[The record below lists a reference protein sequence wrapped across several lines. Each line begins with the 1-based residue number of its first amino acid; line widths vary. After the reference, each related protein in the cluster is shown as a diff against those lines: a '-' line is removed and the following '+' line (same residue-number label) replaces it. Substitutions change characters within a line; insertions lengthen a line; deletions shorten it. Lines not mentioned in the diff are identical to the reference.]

1 GSANE
6 LLIQDTST
14 RAPRFSVVVP
24 TLEEAAN
31 LPELW
36 AALRA
41 QGEPFQGIV
50 SDGES
55 RDGTAALAR
64 ELGAEV
70 VRGPR
75 GRGAQLA
82 RGAARARGELVL
94 FLHAD
99 TRLAPGALTALA
111 RAFEDPALVAS
122 GMRQRID
129 HPARFYRLVERAA
142 DRRVR
147 RGWVYGDSGL
157 CVRREALVRVGG
169 VPELAL
175 FEDLELSRRLRGLGK
190 IALVSEAELV
200 ISARRWERDGRIRR
214 TLANWGLT
222 VLWFLGVPP
231 AALARAYRP
240 MG

>member
-1 GSANE
+1 MSSEASGSP
-6 LLIQDTST
+6 
-14 RAPRFSVVVP
+14 APRFSVVVP
-24 TLEEAAN
+24 TLNEAEN
-31 LPELW
+31 LPRLW
-36 AALRA
+36 ASLRA
-41 QGEPFQGIV
+41 QGEPFQGLV

-55 RDGTAALAR
+55 GDGTAEVAR

-70 VRGPR
+70 VLGPR

-82 RGAARARGELVL
+82 RGARAARGELVL

-99 TRLAPGALTALA
+99 TRLAPGTLAALA
-111 RAFEDPALVAS
+111 RAFEEPALVAS
-122 GMRQRID
+122 GMRQRIE

-157 CVRREALVRVGG
+157 CVRRAVLARAGG
-169 VPELAL
+169 VPELEL
-175 FEDLELSRRLRGLGK
+175 FEDLELSRRLRKLGK
-190 IALVSEAELV
+190 IALVPGAELV
-200 ISARRWERDGRIRR
+200 ISPRRWERDGRIRR

-222 VLWFLGVPP
+222 ALWFLGVPP

>member
-1 GSANE
+1 VSSGASA
-6 LLIQDTST
+6 SHG
-14 RAPRFSVVVP
+14 APRFSVVVP
-24 TLEEAAN
+24 TLEEALN

-36 AALRA
+36 ASLGA
-41 QGEPFQGIV
+41 QGAPFQGIV
-50 SDGES
+50 SDGGS

-70 VRGPR
+70 VVGPR
-75 GRGAQLA
+75 NRGAQLA
-82 RGAARARGELVL
+82 RGAALARGELLV

-99 TRLAPGALTALA
+99 TRLAPGSFAALA
-111 RAFEDPALVAS
+111 RAFEDPELVAS

-157 CVRREALVRVGG
+157 CVRRAALERAGG

-175 FEDLELSRRLRGLGK
+175 FEDLELSRRLRKLGK
-190 IALVSEAELV
+190 IALVAEAELL
-200 ISARRWERDGRIRR
+200 ISPRRWERDGRIRR
-214 TLANWGLT
+214 TLANWSLT
-222 VLWFLGVPP
+222 ALWFLGVPP
-231 AALARAYRP
+231 AALVRAYRP

>member
-1 GSANE
+1 VSSGASA
-6 LLIQDTST
+6 SS
-14 RAPRFSVVVP
+14 APRFSVVVP

-36 AALRA
+36 AALSA

-50 SDGES
+50 SDGGS
-55 RDGTAALAR
+55 RDGTAQLAR

-70 VRGPR
+70 VLGPR
-75 GRGAQLA
+75 GRGPQLA
-82 RGAARARGELVL
+82 RGAALARGELVL

-99 TRLAPGALTALA
+99 TRLAPGALAALA
-111 RAFEDPALVAS
+111 RAFADPALVAS

-157 CVRREALVRVGG
+157 CVRRTALAEAGG
-169 VPELAL
+169 VPLL
-175 FEDLELSRRLRGLGK
+175 DVFEDLELSRRLRKLGK
-190 IALVSEAELV
+190 VALVPAAELV
-200 ISARRWERDGRIRR
+200 ISPRRWERDGRIRR
-214 TLANWGLT
+214 TLANQALT
-222 VLWFLGVPP
+222 ALWFLGVPP

-240 MG
+240 MR